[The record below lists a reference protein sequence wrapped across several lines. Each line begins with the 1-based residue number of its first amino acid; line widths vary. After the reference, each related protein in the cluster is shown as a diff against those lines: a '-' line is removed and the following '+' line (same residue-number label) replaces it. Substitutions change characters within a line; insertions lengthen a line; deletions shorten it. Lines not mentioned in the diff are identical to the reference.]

1 MGSDGQC
8 GGLMRDVER
17 HVKELLQDFDNHDDG
32 NFLHEGKDQGLCRT
46 TFISSVSENQQSL

>member
-1 MGSDGQC
+1 
-8 GGLMRDVER
+8 MRVVER